1 MAISLSNK
9 GRVAIKQQAAWGTA
23 QTSFATTDY
32 LEIEAPFVPTLAR
45 EALRLNTFRP
55 GFTEPE
61 IVAGSKAPTELTFR
75 FPLHGWSSGG
85 PAGDP
90 TAHPDSLI
98 FKTVLGSSGSDGYT
112 TAIASGSTANTI
124 NITDGQADTAWEGYA
139 LLVPKSG
146 GYQFAWAKNVNTTV
160 NPDTIETLNEMG
172 ASPSSAGTIYGSLTS
187 SLTTAA
193 QLPLTFDYIGSD
205 ANTYI
210 RFFDGLPTSVR
221 IVIAAKQLPMCEV
234 TMRFLNWS
242 NLATGGAPVDAAYGY
257 PLIPATIG
265 ANGAFFKIEDTEFCA
280 ATANITITQEL
291 SEVECTGSSQ
301 GVSQLVATNRSV
313 TAEIIYTQSNLT
325 ELGLNALGDEPGDKS
340 DGCLTL
346 DLATN
351 TPGRAFGILIARPVL
366 MEQPTIQDL
375 GGKIATRVMIGC
387 APYTG
392 DDSSTAPADT
402 PFRVAF
408 A

>member
-23 QTSFATTDY
+23 QTSFASTDY
-32 LEIEAPFVPTLAR
+32 LEIEAPFVPTLTQ
-45 EALRLNTFRP
+45 EALRPNTFRP

-61 IVAGSKAPTELTFR
+61 IIAGSKAPTEMSFR
-75 FPLHGWSSGG
+75 FPLHGWSTGG
-85 PAGDP
+85 PVADP

-98 FKTVLGSSGSDGYT
+98 FKTALGSSGSDGYT
-112 TAIASGSTANTI
+112 AALASGSTQTSL
-124 NITDGQADTAWEGYA
+124 NITNGSADTAWEGYG

-146 GYQFAWAKNVNTTV
+146 GYEFAWAKNVDTTV
-160 NPDTIETLNEMG
+160 NPDTIELLNELPVV
-172 ASPSSAGTIYGSLTS
+172 PSSSGTIYGSLTS

-193 QLPLTFDYIGSD
+193 QLPLTVDYIGSD
-205 ANTYI
+205 ANTYV

-221 IVIAAKQLPMCEV
+221 VVIAAKQLPMCEV
-234 TMRFLNWS
+234 TIRFLNWT
-242 NLATGGAPVDAAYGY
+242 NLHTGGALADAVYGY
-257 PLIPATIG
+257 PLIPPTIG
-265 ANGAFFKIEDTEFCA
+265 ANGALFKCEDTEFCA

-301 GVSQLVATNRSV
+301 GVSQLVATNRQV
-313 TAEIIYTQSNLT
+313 TAEIVYTQSDLT
-325 ELGLNALGDEPGDKS
+325 SIGLNALGDEAGDKS
-340 DGCLTL
+340 DGCLTF

-351 TPGRAFGILIARPVL
+351 TPGRAFGMLIARPVL